1 MKLFLITLL
10 ISAQVLAGFPP
21 TTSKLEGE
29 TTPSTTFNYQF
40 PHFTGTRTG
49 ITTSLDLLSIAG
61 GGTGNSAAMP
71 NMTIP
76 FSDGT
81 KLITD
86 GALTFD
92 TVGDGIGHTNILN
105 VNGSANFTSFFN
117 TVSSFPYALDGG
129 HRFTGALFIDS
140 GTPISDTDYFIN
152 AFTGSLVFNDDY
164 TSSSFTKS
172 GVSSAGSYMI
182 LEGASGKTADK
193 VSNHEALFAI
203 ASGSAGG
210 TVTEAASYSSNGI
223 LDLGGTLT
231 ITNYYGYKHENIL
244 GTNPTNEWGVYVA
257 GPNAEN
263 YFESGVAINTTS
275 KKATNSSVG
284 LEIGG
289 TTKAMRLPVL
299 TTAQKNAL
307 TPLAGMEVYDSDLGK
322 ISVYNGTAWVVD
334 TASLTTLTAGSVP
347 FADANG
353 YLAQDNANF
362 NWDDANN
369 RLMVGTGSNSFTVN
383 GSTKGSGLT
392 VSGAGTSNAY
402 DFSVHKHSGTDS
414 PGVFL
419 IRSRGNES
427 TPAPVNSGDVL
438 GEMNFLGYDGT
449 DFEYGAKI
457 ESTVDGN
464 PSSNDMP
471 AALNFYTVPDGG
483 VTPTLAMKIGQDRVV
498 AVSNK
503 AVIGGT
509 TPAASTVLDLQ
520 STTGALKLPSMTTT
534 QRNALTASDGMMI
547 YNSTMGVPQCYYSSS
562 WGACVRDS
570 GGTATSLAASGS
582 ITAYLNVFKQTW
594 IVQSSGGAVTL
605 STTPFGATAP
615 ITNSELVLI
624 GQSDTD
630 TVTIPA
636 NDAAKGV
643 LGYNVTL
650 GRGQTATYKYNTTMD
665 RYVLTA
671 VGKVDLTLGVA
682 GVLPIANGGTN
693 NGSLAVT
700 AGGVLYTDGT
710 KMMNVGAGTSG
721 YALTSGGAG
730 APSWTSVLTNPMTTG
745 GDVIYGGASGVPARL
760 ANGSSGQVLTSGGGT
775 AAPTWTAGPG
785 MVLIDTQTPLGA
797 AEVEF
802 VISNPTQY
810 NQYVIVADRMV
821 PSTDAVNG
829 YIQISTGSGY
839 KTTNYTHQSFRWTT
853 SATGQAGSTSDSVW
867 NLTGGGENFGNGGA
881 GESISF
887 EVKIF
892 GANAVNTR
900 RRATWTMEGQWA
912 SASYVSINGSGSVTS
927 DADFIDKVKFYFSS
941 GNISSGKIALYGLK

>member
-86 GALTFD
+86 GNLTFD

-172 GVSSAGSYMI
+172 GVSAAGSYMI

-322 ISVYNGTAWVVD
+322 ISVYNGTAWKENVFGIVPMAD
-334 TASLTTLTAGSVP
+334 GGTNKNMTASAGSVTYSDADSLELSAVGTSGQALISGGTGAPTWFAPTAGSIL
-347 FADANG
+347 FAG
-353 YLAQDNANF
+353 TSGILAQDNTNL
-362 NWDDANN
+362 NWDDTNN
-369 RLMVGTGSNSFTVN
+369 RLMVGTGANSFTVN

-402 DFSVHKHSGTDS
+402 DLSVHKHSGTDS

-457 ESTVDGN
+457 DSTVDGT
-464 PSSNDMP
+464 PGSNDMP

-570 GGTATSLAASGS
+570 GGTSTSLAASGS
-582 ITAYLNVFKQTW
+582 ITVYVNVFKQTW

-615 ITNSELVLI
+615 ITNAELVLI

-643 LGYNVTL
+643 LGYDVTL
-650 GRGQTATYKYNTTMD
+650 GRGQTATYKYNATMD
-665 RYVLTA
+665 RYVI
-671 VGKVDLTLGVA
+671 
-682 GVLPIANGGTN
+682 IA
-693 NGSLAVT
+693 
-700 AGGVLYTDGT
+700 
-710 KMMNVGAGTSG
+710 TS
-721 YALTSGGAG
+721 
-730 APSWTSVLTNPMTTG
+730 N
-745 GDVIYGGASGVPARL
+745 
-760 ANGSSGQVLTSGGGT
+760 
-775 AAPTWTAGPG
+775 
-785 MVLIDTQTPLGA
+785 
-797 AEVEF
+797 
-802 VISNPTQY
+802 
-810 NQYVIVADRMV
+810 
-821 PSTDAVNG
+821 
-829 YIQISTGSGY
+829 
-839 KTTNYTHQSFRWTT
+839 
-853 SATGQAGSTSDSVW
+853 
-867 NLTGGGENFGNGGA
+867 
-881 GESISF
+881 
-887 EVKIF
+887 
-892 GANAVNTR
+892 
-900 RRATWTMEGQWA
+900 
-912 SASYVSINGSGSVTS
+912 
-927 DADFIDKVKFYFSS
+927 
-941 GNISSGKIALYGLK
+941 